1 VRQYDLSLEDPPVK
15 ASYGPV
21 RWVPLFSVPD
31 DVPVPVVGEARFD
44 SPVGSDAERAGAFAT
59 GAVAFGRYPIW
70 AGAWFDF
77 NPYLSWYS
85 YGYHTGADLN
95 LPGGSAAD
103 KGKPIYAVG
112 DGLVTYAGDAGS
124 WGNIVVV
131 EHPEALVSLPS
142 GGLQVQKV
150 YTRYGHVDDNIQVKK
165 GQVVT
170 KGQKIAFV
178 GLPAGQTTGWH
189 LHFDVSYSDLLK
201 SRPAHWPNM
210 STIRALQKANVK
222 PSSARFK
229 KAQAAVMREVVK
241 HYVDPLRFIKDNHS

>member
-1 VRQYDLSLEDPPVK
+1 
-15 ASYGPV
+15 
-21 RWVPLFSVPD
+21 
-31 DVPVPVVGEARFD
+31 
-44 SPVGSDAERAGAFAT
+44 
-59 GAVAFGRYPIW
+59 
-70 AGAWFDF
+70 
-77 NPYLSWYS
+77 
-85 YGYHTGADLN
+85 
-95 LPGGSAAD
+95 
-103 KGKPIYAVG
+103 
-112 DGLVTYAGDAGS
+112 
-124 WGNIVVV
+124 
-131 EHPEALVSLPS
+131 
-142 GGLQVQKV
+142 
-150 YTRYGHVDDNIQVKK
+150 VDDNIQVKK